1 MEKIQ
6 VKIIRTIVGH
16 WYNIRRSSDDELLL
30 NVPLETIQKLI
41 PNFSENT
48 SLATAELS
56 MSAIMEVQHG

>member
-1 MEKIQ
+1 MNKIQ
-6 VKIIRTIVGH
+6 VKIIKTAIG
-16 WYNIRRSSDDELLL
+16 WFNLRSSDTNELLL
-30 NVPLETIQKLI
+30 NAPLETIQKLI

>member
-1 MEKIQ
+1 MNKVQ
-6 VKIIRTIVGH
+6 VKIIKTAIG
-16 WYNIRRSSDDELLL
+16 WLNIRSIETDELLL
-30 NVPLETIQKLI
+30 NAPLETIQKLI

>member
-1 MEKIQ
+1 MKVQ
-6 VKIIRTIVGH
+6 VKIIKTAIG
-16 WYNIRRSSDDELLL
+16 WLNIRSSETDELLL
-30 NVPLETIQKLI
+30 NAPLETIQKLI

>member
-1 MEKIQ
+1 MNKIQ
-6 VKIIRTIVGH
+6 VKIIKTAIG
-16 WYNIRRSSDDELLL
+16 WLNIRSSETDELLL
-30 NVPLETIQKLI
+30 NAPLETIQKLI

>member
-1 MEKIQ
+1 MNKVQ
-6 VKIIRTIVGH
+6 VKIIKTAIG
-16 WYNIRRSSDDELLL
+16 WFNLRSSDTNELLL
-30 NVPLETIQKLI
+30 NAPLETIQKLI

>member
-1 MEKIQ
+1 MKVQ
-6 VKIIRTIVGH
+6 VKIIKTAIG
-16 WYNIRRSSDDELLL
+16 WLNIRFSETDELLL
-30 NVPLETIQKLI
+30 NAPLETIQKLI

>member
-1 MEKIQ
+1 MNKVQ
-6 VKIIRTIVGH
+6 VKIIKTAIG
-16 WYNIRRSSDDELLL
+16 WLNIRSSETDELLL
-30 NVPLETIQKLI
+30 NAPLETIQKLI

>member
-1 MEKIQ
+1 MNKVQ
-6 VKIIRTIVGH
+6 VKIIKTAKG
-16 WYNIRRSSDDELLL
+16 WLNIRSSETDELLL
-30 NVPLETIQKLI
+30 NAPLETIQKWI

>member
-1 MEKIQ
+1 MNKVQ
-6 VKIIRTIVGH
+6 VKIIKTAIG
-16 WYNIRRSSDDELLL
+16 WFNLRSSDTNELLL
-30 NVPLETIQKLI
+30 NAPLETIKKLI